1 VARFSLLDYKPGSY
15 PVIASEPVIDI
26 LSNVIN
32 TAIRYRDEGLLVSD
46 PNNFL
51 NCVVE
56 YLKQKPLR
64 GIEGIIYMDGL
75 VSTGNKIS
83 FHNIKYNFHYQKN
96 FLIKFYSHFK

>member
-1 VARFSLLDYKPGSY
+1 MDAGESRHRVLSVAKFSLVRYQPRSY
-15 PVIASEPVIDI
+15 PVIASEPLIDI

-32 TAIRYRDEGLLVSD
+32 TAIGGLLVSD

-83 FHNIKYNFHYQKN
+83 FHNIKYNFH
-96 FLIKFYSHFK
+96 